1 MKSNTYERDYSR
13 QGSIYDPIRR
23 QFIEDPTE
31 REYLNIYTYCKK
43 RVPKSIVQKDKEAYE
58 RLLKK
63 CDGMVSLYGG
73 KIEAA
78 VSYDLW
84 QANIRLTLPFVEFC
98 NGPGYELLRDIME
111 NTDTFCIV
119 PCGENQLA
127 ADITIDYFEELPIRR
142 EKMEALFR
150 EACEQSQ
157 KTGHLPDEESLAELY
172 CLLGLDSGRKRDERN
187 GSFVD

>member
-1 MKSNTYERDYSR
+1 MKSNTDTYERDYSR
-13 QGSIYDPIRR
+13 QGSIYEPIRR
-23 QFIEDPTE
+23 QFMEDPTE
-31 REYLNIYTYCKK
+31 REYLNIYAYCKK

-73 KIEAA
+73 KIKAA
-78 VSYDLW
+78 VSYERW
-84 QANIRLTLPFVEFC
+84 QADIKLTLPFVEFC

-111 NTDTFCIV
+111 STDTFCIV
-119 PCGENQLA
+119 PYGENQLV

-150 EACEQSQ
+150 EACEQSR

-172 CLLGLDSGRKRDERN
+172 CLLGLDSGKEW
-187 GSFVD
+187 V